1 MSDFLKNNFLMIG
14 AVGLILFGV
23 LFSQPLV
30 GLAVSFVVA
39 LAALVRPKIGI
50 YLLLIYF
57 PLRSFIIEMNPSM
70 KIMGDLI
77 IIFAFLHVVWA
88 GRKEW
93 RSLFHFSIF
102 EWAFFA
108 FLAIGSVSA
117 LITDVSLGAVIFQ
130 IRAFFITYLLFYIV
144 KRLDIDKKDVQ
155 QFIWIT
161 IVVALLLV
169 FQGLVEKI
177 SLRTLLMP
185 EAWVNRSLSPNNRVR
200 IYGLINNPNI
210 LAVYLSFSLI
220 FLVYLYNKMLKGKK
234 LFLVILSILYAGT
247 WLLTYSRG
255 TWLAFS
261 IGVVV
266 FWLLTRY
273 TRIVIHLAA
282 AIALGFVLVL
292 YPVTQAT
299 QWVENSN
306 IDMGSGGQGDE
317 KPAGDEEPS
326 EQTRLKE
333 TFEKDT
339 IELSKSSGRLF
350 IVNKGFEIFKDHP
363 IIGTGFGTFGD
374 SASKS
379 YPSPIYKQYE
389 IPPNIYSD
397 NQYIQVI
404 AETGV
409 LGVITFAVFLLGM
422 LTVLW
427 KRRGENKEGSF
438 LVISIL
444 LGIFFLGLL
453 YNIWEDKTF
462 TSYYFIMLAYA
473 LYHQQDNGRSPSL
486 FKR

>member
-1 MSDFLKNNFLMIG
+1 MSDFFKNNFLMIG
-14 AVGLILFGV
+14 AVCLILFGV

-30 GLAVSFVVA
+30 GLAVSFIVA
-39 LAALVRPKIGI
+39 LVALTRPKTGI

-77 IIFAFLHVVWA
+77 IVFAFLHVVWA
-88 GRKEW
+88 GRKDW
-93 RSLFHFSIF
+93 KSLFHFSIF
-102 EWAFFA
+102 EWAFFV
-108 FLAIGSVSA
+108 FIGIGSVSA
-117 LITDVSLGAVIFQ
+117 LISGVAIGAIIFQ

-144 KRLDIDKKDVQ
+144 KRLDIDKRDVQ
-155 QFIWIT
+155 RFIWIT
-161 IVVALLLV
+161 IVIALLLV

-185 EAWVNRSLSPNNRVR
+185 EAWVNRSLSPNNKVR

-220 FLVYLYNKMLKGKK
+220 FLVYLYNKVAKGKK
-234 LFLVILSILYAGT
+234 VLLVILSILYAGT

-255 TWLAFS
+255 TWLAFC
-261 IGVVV
+261 IGLVI

-292 YPVTQAT
+292 TPVTQAT

-306 IDMGSGGQGDE
+306 IDMGPGGQGSEQPDE
-317 KPAGDEEPS
+317 DEPS
-326 EQTRLKE
+326 EQKRIKE

-379 YPSPIYKQYE
+379 YPSPIYDKYE

-409 LGVITFAVFLLGM
+409 LGVIAFAVFLLGM
-422 LTVLW
+422 VTALW

-438 LVISIL
+438 LVLSIL
-444 LGIFFLGLL
+444 LAIFFLALL

-462 TSYYFIMLAYA
+462 ASYYFIMLAYA
-473 LYHQQDNGRSPSL
+473 LFHQRDTGHYASL